1 MASVQEKLAESLSVL
16 KDYQD
21 SHGNMI
27 IKGYS
32 ALGETHTKRL
42 FAGATTEAEHRH
54 RSLYRLDHRRQ
65 EIRYEHWWYADC
77 YAT

>member
-27 IKGYS
+27 IYLQLK
-32 ALGETHTKRL
+32 T
-42 FAGATTEAEHRH
+42 
-54 RSLYRLDHRRQ
+54 
-65 EIRYEHWWYADC
+65 
-77 YAT
+77 YATESRCTKGCHAYILRPSE